1 MQRDW
6 KVQEGTLQNPRS
18 SALGA
23 AFLASSAAPVR
34 YQTPARGRL
43 GAVRG
48 EGHRGNGRGITGMQ
62 NAPILTTPGRVT
74 MAVALVNTAR
84 PSGSGL
90 CFVIH
95 KEKVE
100 FWFNFCH
107 PPSPPIQGDGS

>member
-23 AFLASSAAPVR
+23 AFLTSSVAPVR
-34 YQTPARGRL
+34 YQIPARGRL

-62 NAPILTTPGRVT
+62 NAPILTRPGRVT

-84 PSGSGL
+84 PGGSGL

-100 FWFNFCH
+100 LWYNFCRRR
-107 PPSPPIQGDGS
+107 PPPIQGDRS